1 MGKGISSAWEHLIKS
16 DGANIKTRTGGGRFA
31 KKGIKMRWI
40 TTGLAMLILAGA
52 AYGQNASPQD
62 LQKLNAELKAE
73 LTAAQ
78 QRKSELSTRVDE
90 LEKQNKAQA
99 GQIDALQKQAAG
111 FADRTLFLGAHYA
124 AWEQFIAAN
133 PAIRSQWDLFEAM
146 TGLGN
151 TEQNPVFVDR
161 DWPLS
166 GKE

>member
-1 MGKGISSAWEHLIKS
+1 
-16 DGANIKTRTGGGRFA
+16 
-31 KKGIKMRWI
+31 MRWI
-40 TTGLAMLILAGA
+40 TSGLAVLILAGA

-78 QRKSELSTRVDE
+78 ERKTELSTRVDE

-99 GQIDALQKQAAG
+99 GQIEELKKQAAG

-124 AWEQFIAAN
+124 AWEQFMAEN
-133 PAIRSQWDLFEAM
+133 PGVRSQWDLFEAM

-151 TEQNPVFVDR
+151 TAENPVFVDR

>member
-1 MGKGISSAWEHLIKS
+1 
-16 DGANIKTRTGGGRFA
+16 
-31 KKGIKMRWI
+31 
-40 TTGLAMLILAGA
+40 MLILAGA

-166 GKE
+166 GKQ